1 MEMEMIQMK
10 KKEVEKK
17 LRLGMKLKRECMRL
31 LGKLVNRLEVRV
43 RWVNLVVEVEI
54 ASSKLLELLMWREWS
69 RTGGGRVV
77 VR

>member
-43 RWVNLVVEVEI
+43 KWVNLVVEVEI